1 MVDSF
6 PPRPSP
12 WRASPWGSLLAAL
25 WLIAQAQKKTPL
37 SQGGVDGASHNGLS
51 PGDSSAVCQGLPT
64 TKPKIV
70 PPALVPIHHVTSL
83 KFSAVE
89 LRAHARSLG
98 LRNAR
103 WRNSAKKVDLVL
115 AIRDH
120 YKQREATN

>member
-1 MVDSF
+1 MIELFSTTAVAMAGLSMGLIV
-6 PPRPSP
+6 
-12 WRASPWGSLLAAL
+12 GSALADRTSA
-25 WLIAQAQKKTPL
+25 KKTPL
-37 SQGGVDGASHNGLS
+37 SQGGVDGASNNGLS

-64 TKPKIV
+64 SKPKIV
-70 PPALVPIHHVTSL
+70 PPALVPIHQATSL

-103 WRNSAKKVDLVL
+103 WRNSAKKVNLVL

>member
-1 MVDSF
+1 MLVELLPTTAVAMAGLSMGLTI
-6 PPRPSP
+6 
-12 WRASPWGSLLAAL
+12 GSALADRTNA
-25 WLIAQAQKKTPL
+25 KKTPL
-37 SQGGVDGASHNGLS
+37 SQGGVGASSNNGLS
-51 PGDSSAVCQGLPT
+51 PVTSAAVYQGLPT
-64 TKPKIV
+64 TKP
-70 PPALVPIHHVTSL
+70 PTLVPIYQPVSL

-120 YKQREATN
+120 YKQRETTSG